1 MTHMSRRRRP
11 RGPILLKGYDDCLL
25 GLSFPRA
32 NEPEGVPVAI
42 YSADMIAARLRDRDG
57 MNHRAARNFVSDH
70 IETQDYGAGTFRICW
85 AATAIDMGAEPD
97 PPEPPE
103 PPAATA

>member
-1 MTHMSRRRRP
+1 MSRRRRP

-25 GLSFPRA
+25 GISFPRA
-32 NEPEGVPVAI
+32 NEKGVPVAI

-57 MNHRAARNFVSDH
+57 FGPNAARHFVADH
-70 IETQDYGAGTFRICW
+70 IEAQDYGPGTPRICW

-97 PPEPPE
+97 PWVSDTE
-103 PPAATA
+103 

>member
-1 MTHMSRRRRP
+1 MIPMSRRRRP

-25 GLSFPRA
+25 GLSFPRPH
-32 NEPEGVPVAI
+32 ERSGVPVAV

-70 IETQDYGAGTFRICW
+70 IETQDYGEGTFRIVW

-97 PPEPPE
+97 PPENTD